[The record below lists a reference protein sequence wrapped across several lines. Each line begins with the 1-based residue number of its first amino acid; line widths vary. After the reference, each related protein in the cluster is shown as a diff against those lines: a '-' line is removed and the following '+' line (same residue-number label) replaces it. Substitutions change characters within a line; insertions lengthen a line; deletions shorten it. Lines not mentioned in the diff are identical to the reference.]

1 MIYSAGSREGTF
13 KMPADTMERDA
24 GLPARWHR
32 DFVAAPA
39 IVAEVRAGVT
49 GFARQHGAPGEVVTD
64 IALAVSE
71 AATNAVL
78 HAFVDLP
85 PGRVSVVAEPGSDC
99 LLVRVI
105 DEGRGM
111 MPRSDSP
118 GLGLGLP
125 TMAALASSCDIREAP
140 GGRGTEVRLVFAAP
154 GVRGPS
160 RDDHMGGGRFELLAE
175 VAHLAEGGGWPGEG
189 VERLV
194 DLLVP
199 AVADACTLDLLDD
212 EGAPHRLAARVS
224 GDRSAEL
231 SDFLANRAQRADQVE
246 LTIDALRTGDIRI
259 IDIDRDTLR
268 TLASDDADAERMA
281 AMELTHWLNLPL
293 RVGDQLLGSLG
304 LGLGS
309 TRAEPEEQLAFL
321 EALAE
326 RAARGLANSRLV
338 GELQRVRR
346 RLERILGALAEAVTV
361 NDEQG
366 RVVYANP
373 AAASLLGADS
383 VEEVLAAA
391 PGELADRFVITNEDG
406 SPVGEDEFP
415 GGRLIRGLDAP
426 PLLTRSVLKSTG
438 AEYWLLTKATLLD
451 DEGLLAVSIIEDVT
465 EAKTAER
472 RQRFLAEAGE
482 LLASTLDY
490 EQALAHVARLV
501 VPTIADWCAIDLEAP
516 DGSLDRVALAH
527 ADPDKQR
534 HGEQLRASYPPDL
547 SEDDGL
553 AAVLRGGDAQLWPD
567 ISDELLVQGA
577 RDPEHLALLREL
589 GMRSAMIVP
598 IRVGERTIGVLSL
611 ISAESRQA
619 FDADDLAF
627 AQDLARR
634 GAVAVENARPAD
646 ARS

>member
-1 MIYSAGSREGTF
+1 M
-13 KMPADTMERDA
+13 MPADTQERDA
-24 GLPARWHR
+24 ALPARWHR

-39 IVAEVRAGVT
+39 IVAEVRSGVT
-49 GFARQHGAPGEVVTD
+49 AFAKQHGAPGEVIVD

-85 PGRVSVVAEPGSDC
+85 PGRVSVVAEPGNDC

-125 TMAALASSCDIREAP
+125 TMATLTSSCDIREAP
-140 GGRGTEVRLVFAAP
+140 GGRGTEVFLAP

-160 RDDHMGGGRFELLAE
+160 REDHLSGGHFELLAE
-175 VAHLAEGGGWPGEG
+175 VARLAEGGGWPGEG

-212 EGAPHRLAARVS
+212 AGAPRRVAARVDGERAAELSAFLAAR
-224 GDRSAEL
+224 EP
-231 SDFLANRAQRADQVE
+231 RADQVE
-246 LTIDALRTGDIRI
+246 LTMDALRSGEIRVI
-259 IDIDRDTLR
+259 AIDQDELR
-268 TLASDDADAERMA
+268 SVARDDADAERMA

-293 RVGDQLLGSLG
+293 RVGEQLLGSIG
-304 LGLGS
+304 LGLRS
-309 TRAEPEEQLAFL
+309 SRAAPKEQLAFL

-338 GELQRVRR
+338 GELQRVRQ
-346 RLERILGALAEAVTV
+346 RLERILGVLAEAVTV

-366 RVVYANP
+366 RVVYAN
-373 AAASLLGADS
+373 AAAARLLGAES
-383 VEEVLAAA
+383 VEEVLAAP
-391 PGELADRFVITNEDG
+391 PGELAGRFVISKEDG
-406 SPVGEDEFP
+406 SPVRADEFP
-415 GGRLIRGLDAP
+415 GDRLIRGLDAP

-451 DEGLLAVSIIEDVT
+451 DEGLLAVNIIEDVT
-465 EAKTAER
+465 EAKSAER
-472 RQRFLAEAGE
+472 RQRFLAEAGD
-482 LLASTLDY
+482 LLASSLDY
-490 EQALAHVARLV
+490 QQTLAHVARLI
-501 VPTIADWCAIDLEAP
+501 VPTIADWCAIDLATP
-516 DGSLDRVALAH
+516 DGGIERVALAH

-534 HGEQLRASYPPDL
+534 HGEEMQRSYPPDL
-547 SEDDGL
+547 SKDVGV
-553 AAVLRGGDAQLWPD
+553 AAVLRGGDAELWAD
-567 ISDELLVQGA
+567 ISDELLVAGA

-598 IRVGERTIGVLSL
+598 MRAGKRTTGALTLV
-611 ISAESRQA
+611 SAESRRA
-619 FDADDLAF
+619 FDADDLVF

-634 GAVAVENARPAD
+634 GAVAVENARRID
-646 ARS
+646 TRS